1 MVTAPDVVTPP
12 VVVTAPAVVVAPA
25 MVVVVGVEDDNREEE
40 SWVVVLFELLSG
52 TCV

>member
-25 MVVVVGVEDDNREEE
+25 RVVVVGVEDDNREEE
-40 SWVVVLFELLSG
+40 RWVVVLFELVSG
-52 TCV
+52 T